1 MRPVESTSATR
12 DATVLTRAVTRGA
25 VALGLS
31 QRTVA
36 ETLGISESSVSRM
49 LRGRTIDP
57 ATKEGEL
64 AVLFVRLYRSLDA
77 LLGGNDEQARRW
89 IHAENRH
96 LHGTPADL
104 IRSVTGLM
112 HVTEYLDAMRG
123 RG

>member
-1 MRPVESTSATR
+1 MRPVPGTSASR
-12 DATVLTRAVTRGA
+12 VATVLTRAVTRGA

-31 QRTVA
+31 QKTVA

-49 LRGRTIDP
+49 MRGRTIDP

-77 LLGGNDEQARRW
+77 LLGGDDEQARRW
-89 IHAENRH
+89 IHAENHH
-96 LHGTPADL
+96 LNGTPADL

-123 RG
+123 KG

>member
-1 MRPVESTSATR
+1 MRPATR
-12 DATVLTRAVTRGA
+12 ESAARNAAVLTRAVTRAA

-31 QRTVA
+31 QKAVA
-36 ETLGISESSVSRM
+36 ATLGISESSVSRLM
-49 LRGRTIDP
+49 RGRTIDP

-89 IHAENRH
+89 LHADNRH

-104 IRSVTGLM
+104 VRSVSGLM
-112 HVTEYLDAMRG
+112 HVTEYLDALRG

>member
-1 MRPVESTSATR
+1 MAARST
-12 DATVLTRAVTRGA
+12 
-25 VALGLS
+25 
-31 QRTVA
+31 
-36 ETLGISESSVSRM
+36 
-49 LRGRTIDP
+49 P

-77 LLGGNDEQARRW
+77 LLGGNDEQARSW
-89 IHAENRH
+89 IHAENHH